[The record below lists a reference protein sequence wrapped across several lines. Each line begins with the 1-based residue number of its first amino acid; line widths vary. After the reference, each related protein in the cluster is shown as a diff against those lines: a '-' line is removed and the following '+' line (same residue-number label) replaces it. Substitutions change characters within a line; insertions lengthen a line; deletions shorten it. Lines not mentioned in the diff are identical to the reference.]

1 MLPVSAQAARLFAA
15 CAAFALTLATGPMGC
30 GSGTERAQQHVVN
43 AREYLAEE
51 KREAALIELYSAV
64 QFDPANWEANW
75 LLAQIAV
82 SEGNLQEAVF
92 FLREAQRADPEDT
105 RAALELAS
113 LLYGSDPKTALKLVN
128 DAIERHPDD
137 AGAHRVLALVAV
149 AMGDTATATRAAKRS
164 VKLGP
169 DDPEAYWTL
178 GWVRQAL
185 IRERS
190 LLGQRPQNRDFKTA
204 IEAFDGYVEHGG
216 REPWNARLEQA
227 RVYAAWPGRGA
238 KTAETIG
245 LAMVSARASGETG
258 AMRLAAERMSELA
271 RGLKSKQL
279 QAQALEMLL
288 EIDPTDLQAWKT
300 LANLRKALGESPA
313 PVYRKMLDS
322 LPEDGD
328 AHILYAR
335 HLLHT
340 EGLSAAFAYF
350 DDKVDEGVNPPRML
364 SAKINLSYATG
375 RSELAAQTLERLE
388 AAYPGDPWTELE
400 RAQALI
406 QAHNPRPRE
415 ALLILDALVTTQP
428 FPEALG
434 FLASA
439 ELAAGNSEAAGRAAL
454 AALEMGRRFDP
465 VAWNELARALY
476 AAGHYEA
483 AAKLLSDLQ
492 RRGTLTDAQQLA
504 LARSHYEIGETRNA
518 RVALLEMIFRPEPS
532 QAALRT
538 LVEQERRMPKQDGW
552 LRRILEGAHERDP
565 KEFVYLRLLTS
576 LDVQKDRSAEALARL
591 NRSLERWPRSVE
603 RLLMRARLADQ
614 LERGDLALADARL
627 AFAIKPTYDELGN
640 IILSLHSRYGG
651 AEESI
656 AELERSLTTPG
667 AWEGR
672 NAANSVRRSQLLA
685 NLHLLDGDGAAALAV
700 MERANS
706 AKPGNPETQ
715 RQLAYL
721 LASTGGDLQRG
732 VALARQAQRG
742 APRNPETLDTLGF
755 VYFKRGEFPL
765 ALGFLRQAIALS
777 ATPQPLYHYH
787 ESLALQAL
795 GRNREALAAIDTVL
809 SLSPKYPGAARV
821 RAKLESDITAR
832 TPASS

>member
-1 MLPVSAQAARLFAA
+1 MLRVSERAARLFAA
-15 CAAFALTLATGPMGC
+15 GTVCVMTLATGPTGC
-30 GSGTERAQQHVVN
+30 DSGAERAQQHVVN

-51 KREAALIELYSAV
+51 QREAALIELHNAV
-64 QFDPANWEANW
+64 QFDPANREANW
-75 LLAQIAV
+75 MLAQIAV
-82 SEGNLQEAVF
+82 AEGRLREAVF
-92 FLREAQRADPEDT
+92 YFREAQRAEPEDT

-113 LLYGSDPKTALKLVN
+113 LLYGSDPKTALELVE

-149 AMGDTATATRAAKRS
+149 AMGDTATATGAAERS
-164 VKLGP
+164 VELSA

-190 LLGQRPQNRDFKTA
+190 LLGQRPQNRDFKAA

-216 REPWNARLEQA
+216 REPWNAQLEQA
-227 RVYAAWPGRGA
+227 RVYAAWRGRGA
-238 KTAETIG
+238 KAAEKIG
-245 LAMVSARASGETG
+245 LAMVSARESGETG

-271 RGLKSKQL
+271 RGLQSKQL
-279 QAQALEMLL
+279 QVQALDMLL
-288 EIDPTDLQAWKT
+288 EIDPTDLQAWKA
-300 LANLRKALGESPA
+300 LADLRKASGKSPA
-313 PVYRKMLDS
+313 PVYREMLDS
-322 LPEDGD
+322 LPENGD

-340 EGLSAAFAYF
+340 QGLGVALAYF

-364 SAKINLSYATG
+364 AAKINLAHASG
-375 RSELAAQTLERLE
+375 RSELAARTLEHLE
-388 AAYPGDPWTELE
+388 AAYPGEPWTELE
-400 RAQALI
+400 RAQALVR
-406 QAHNPRPRE
+406 AGNPHGAR
-415 ALLILDALVTTQP
+415 LILDALVTTQP

-434 FLASA
+434 FLASV
-439 ELAAGNSEAAGRAAL
+439 ELATGNSAAAGRAAL

-476 AAGHYEA
+476 AGGHYEA

-492 RRGTLTDAQQLA
+492 RRGTLTDAQRLA
-504 LARSHYEIGETRNA
+504 LARSHYEIGETRKA
-518 RVALLEMIFRPEPS
+518 RVALLEMAFRPEPS
-532 QAALRT
+532 EAALRT
-538 LVEQERRMPKQDGW
+538 LVEQERRMPKQEGW

-565 KEFVYLRLLTS
+565 KELVYLRLLTS

-591 NRSLERWPRSVE
+591 NRSLAAWPRSVE
-603 RLLMRARLADQ
+603 RLLLRAKLAHQ
-614 LERGDLALADARL
+614 LGRGDLALADARR
-627 AFAIKPTYDELGN
+627 AFAIKPTYDGLGD
-640 IILSLHSRYGG
+640 IVLSLHSRYGG

-656 AELERSLTTPG
+656 AELERSLAAPD

-672 NAANSVRRSQLLA
+672 NAAESVRRSQLLA
-685 NLHLLDGDGAAALAV
+685 SLHLLDEDSAAALAV

-706 AKPGNPETQ
+706 ARPGTPEIQ

-721 LASTGGDLQRG
+721 LANTGGDLQRG
-732 VALARQAQRG
+732 LALARQARRG
-742 APRNPETLDTLGF
+742 APRDPEALDTLGF
-755 VYFKRGEFPL
+755 VYFKRNEYPL
-765 ALGFLRQAIALS
+765 ALDFLRQAIALD

-795 GRNREALAAIDTVL
+795 GRNREALVAIERVL
-809 SLSPKYPGAARV
+809 SLSPNYPGAARV
-821 RAKLESDITAR
+821 RAKLESDITTR